1 MIATLKKF
9 FSGRLVAVQLSAG
22 VGAFAL
28 RSIAA
33 YSTGNLDTWI
43 IIIATQLGSFG
54 GYIGSF
60 ILGYWLTF
68 RRDYS
73 TLERSMA
80 GDIVKL
86 QLVEQSPN
94 VWTVISSAAT
104 QTALMETTSVGS
116 DQFTA
121 VFSANM
127 ASWFGPHKILN
138 LAAMLTSN
146 SLKKA
151 WVDHT
156 WKPSMSISN
165 LWQRIRG
172 KSKEY

>member
-9 FSGRLVAVQLSAG
+9 FSGRLVIVQLSAG
-22 VGAFAL
+22 VGAFLL
-28 RSIAA
+28 RSTAA
-33 YSTGNLDTWI
+33 YSTGNMDTFI
-43 IIIATQLGSFG
+43 VMAAQSGSFG
-54 GYIGSF
+54 GYIGSYF
-60 ILGYWLTF
+60 LGYWLTF

-73 TLERSMA
+73 ILERSMT

-94 VWTVISSAAT
+94 IWTVISSAAT
-104 QTALMETTSVGS
+104 QTVLMETTSVGS
-116 DQFTA
+116 DQFNA

-127 ASWFGPHKILN
+127 ASWVGFHKILN

-156 WKPSMSISN
+156 WKPLAGVTN
-165 LWQRIRG
+165 LWHRIYGKLRG
-172 KSKEY
+172 H